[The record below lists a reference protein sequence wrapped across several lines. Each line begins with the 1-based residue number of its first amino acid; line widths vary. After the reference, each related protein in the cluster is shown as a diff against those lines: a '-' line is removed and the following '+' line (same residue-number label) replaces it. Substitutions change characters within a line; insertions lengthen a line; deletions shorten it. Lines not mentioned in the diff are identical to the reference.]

1 MKIRENFDNDI
12 DYFTE
17 IYEDDDDED
26 DVDDDDEEQER
37 NLINEIEQG
46 PTIQK
51 GRTYWQ
57 KGKEER
63 RTKWKKII
71 WLLLII
77 IIIIVHVIVFLIQLF
92 EMSYFFGVNCSK
104 RK

>member
-1 MKIRENFDNDI
+1 MRMKIRENFDNDN

-51 GRTYWQ
+51 GRTY
-57 KGKEER
+57 
-63 RTKWKKII
+63 
-71 WLLLII
+71 
-77 IIIIVHVIVFLIQLF
+77 
-92 EMSYFFGVNCSK
+92 
-104 RK
+104 

>member
-46 PTIQK
+46 HTIQK
-51 GRTYWQ
+51 SGLIDKW
-57 KGKEER
+57 GKRER
-63 RTKWKKII
+63 KTKLKKII
-71 WLLLII
+71 
-77 IIIIVHVIVFLIQLF
+77 
-92 EMSYFFGVNCSK
+92 
-104 RK
+104 